1 MKSKVVAFLLLMAF
15 SICACRKAPAGQSTA
30 AAAAPGQVGT
40 AASGGPAGA
49 PGQAAPA
56 VPPKPVPAQLPAV
69 VARVNGQAVTKEDF
83 ERMIHTLETRAGQQ
97 IPPDRRDEI
106 LRGALDQLLI
116 YTLLSQESKTR
127 GIKIDEKEID
137 AKMQQLRSQ
146 FQTQELFD
154 KAMKDRG
161 MTLDKLRHD
170 ATVDLS
176 VTKLMD
182 AEVSTVPGP
191 SDLETKEFYEKN
203 PTQFKQEESARASH
217 ILIRVDEKSGAA
229 KKAKAKAE
237 IDAVLKQAR
246 AGADFAKLAQQHSQ
260 DDSAAQGGDLGY
272 FPKGKMVPA
281 FDKVAF
287 ELKPGEISSVVTTQF
302 GYHIIKVVDH
312 KPGRVIPLEEATPQI
327 QRYLTEQKKA
337 QHAEAYVDG
346 LKKKS
351 KIEVLI

>member
-40 AASGGPAGA
+40 AASGGPAGQ
-49 PGQAAPA
+49 PPPA
-56 VPPKPVPAQLPAV
+56 VPPKPVPAQFPAV
-69 VARVNGQAVTKEDF
+69 VARVNGQPVTKEDF

-170 ATVDLS
+170 ATVDMS

-203 PTQFKQEESARASH
+203 PTQFKQDESVRASH
-217 ILIRVDEKSGAA
+217 ILIRVDEKADAA
-229 KKAKAKAE
+229 KKAKARAE

-246 AGADFAKLAQQHSQ
+246 AGADFAKLAQEHSQ
-260 DDSAAQGGDLGY
+260 DSSAAQGGDLSY
-272 FPKGKMVPA
+272 FPKGQMVPA

-287 ELKPGEISSVVTTQF
+287 ALKPGEISNVVTTQF